1 MCLVVL
7 HYNHSRKVCD
17 MFTRQV
23 VSFRMYPADIA
34 AFKAK
39 AKELGTTPAE
49 ILRIAVTKVNERDV
63 ADRQKLLEIAHR

>member
-1 MCLVVL
+1 
-7 HYNHSRKVCD
+7 
-17 MFTRQV
+17 
-23 VSFRMYPADIA
+23 MYPADIA